1 MISIYENLLSYI
13 NNHDTL
19 VLLCT
24 YPTSIILYRLILVVI
39 SLVLIFFLKKILILF
54 YFLILFFDIRFIRE

>member
-39 SLVLIFFLKKILILF
+39 SLVLIFLKKKNTNF
-54 YFLILFFDIRFIRE
+54 ILFFNFIF

>member
-39 SLVLIFFLKKILILF
+39 SLVLIFFFKKNTNF
-54 YFLILFFDIRFIRE
+54 ILFFNFIF

>member
-39 SLVLIFFLKKILILF
+39 SLVLNFFFKENTNF
-54 YFLILFFDIRFIRE
+54 ILFFNFIF

>member
-39 SLVLIFFLKKILILF
+39 SLVLIFFFKENTNF
-54 YFLILFFDIRFIRE
+54 ILFFNFIF